1 MIIVDNKM
9 SSAQN
14 DTTTSSNA
22 SEIDQGEV
30 LAEQWK
36 NMEKSLSLFK
46 TQVTALQQQL
56 RALEKQTKRYNK
68 QLVKEA
74 SKSKNR
80 GNRKPSGFAKP
91 SPISSALCEF
101 MGKEEGA
108 EVARTEVTQFVI
120 GYIKENDLAKSKDIN
135 PDEKLKAL
143 LGTKDEDKVTYFN
156 IQKYMNK
163 HFTKKGKAKK
173 ENEVVATN

>member
-1 MIIVDNKM
+1 M

-80 GNRKPSGFAKP
+80 GN
-91 SPISSALCEF
+91 
-101 MGKEEGA
+101 
-108 EVARTEVTQFVI
+108 Q
-120 GYIKENDLAKSKDIN
+120 YLAIH
-135 PDEKLKAL
+135 
-143 LGTKDEDKVTYFN
+143 
-156 IQKYMNK
+156 Q
-163 HFTKKGKAKK
+163 
-173 ENEVVATN
+173 

>member
-1 MIIVDNKM
+1 M
-9 SSAQN
+9 STTQKP
-14 DTTTSSNA
+14 DTTSSNA
-22 SEIDQGEV
+22 SDIDQGEV

-46 TQVTALQQQL
+46 TQVTAIQQQL
-56 RALEKQTKRYNK
+56 RALEKQTRRYNK

-74 SKSKNR
+74 AKSKNR

-91 SPISSALCEF
+91 APISAALCEF
-101 MGKEEGA
+101 MGKESGA

-120 GYIKENDLAKSKDIN
+120 GYIKSNDLAKSKDIN
-135 PDEKLKAL
+135 PDAKLKAL

-156 IQKYMNK
+156 IQKYMNQ
-163 HFTKKGKAKK
+163 HFTKKSKAKK
-173 ENEVVATN
+173 ENEVVASSDGN

>member
-68 QLVKEA
+68 QLVKELV
-74 SKSKNR
+74 
-80 GNRKPSGFAKP
+80 RKK
-91 SPISSALCEF
+91 
-101 MGKEEGA
+101 
-108 EVARTEVTQFVI
+108 
-120 GYIKENDLAKSKDIN
+120 
-135 PDEKLKAL
+135 
-143 LGTKDEDKVTYFN
+143 
-156 IQKYMNK
+156 
-163 HFTKKGKAKK
+163 
-173 ENEVVATN
+173 

>member
-1 MIIVDNKM
+1 M
-9 SSAQN
+9 STTQN
-14 DTTTSSNA
+14 DNTASSN
-22 SEIDQGEV
+22 SSDIDQGE
-30 LAEQWK
+30 LLQEQWK

-56 RALEKQTKRYNK
+56 RALEKSTRRYNK

-74 SKSKNR
+74 AKSKNR

-91 SPISSALCEF
+91 APISKALCEF

-120 GYIKENDLAKSKDIN
+120 SYIKENALAQSKDIN
-135 PDEKLKAL
+135 PDAKLKAL

-156 IQKYMNK
+156 IQKFMNK
-163 HFTKKGKAKK
+163 HFTKKGKPKK
-173 ENEVVATN
+173 DNEVVSSSN